1 LPIARDGSGITHSGY
16 AAPGVRSRN
25 PGRRSRSVRLGRP
38 AELLRAQEW
47 LGAHGEVLTDLI
59 LIFIGVVVL
68 GAGIGW
74 L

>member
-1 LPIARDGSGITHSGY
+1 
-16 AAPGVRSRN
+16 VRSRD
-25 PGRRSRSVRLGRP
+25 PGRRSRSVRLLRP